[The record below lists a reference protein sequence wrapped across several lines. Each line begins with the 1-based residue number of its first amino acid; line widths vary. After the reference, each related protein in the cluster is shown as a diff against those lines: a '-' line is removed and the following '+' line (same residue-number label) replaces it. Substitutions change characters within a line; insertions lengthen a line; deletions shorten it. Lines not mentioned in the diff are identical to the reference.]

1 MSSYISQTVELL
13 CVTPSETAAR
23 CVVVVDTS
31 RGMEQQGEDGG
42 VVIDVEVET
51 EDMDPHDSQMIT
63 QEISEDEADDV
74 GQGRTWSGS
83 SLSLLLFFSRGV

>member
-1 MSSYISQTVELL
+1 MV
-13 CVTPSETAAR
+13 A
-23 CVVVVDTS
+23 VDTS
-31 RGMEQQGEDGG
+31 RGLEQQGEDGG

-74 GQGRTWSGS
+74 GQGMTSMVW
-83 SLSLLLFFSRGV
+83 

>member
-1 MSSYISQTVELL
+1 M
-13 CVTPSETAAR
+13 
-23 CVVVVDTS
+23 VVVDTS
-31 RGMEQQGEDGG
+31 RGLEQQGEDGG

-74 GQGRTWSGS
+74 GQGMTSMAGS
-83 SLSLLLFFSRGV
+83 SLSPLLYLFQR